1 MPEKLGFGLDGCA
14 VAEVVRVGAAGEE
27 QRGHVDVE
35 GVAVLYAGGVFA
47 ADSVP
52 EQGQSVLGLVFDVVA
67 CVQDLPELEQVVPF
81 DCLVAWR
88 PGGLG
93 CGPARGC
100 VRWRRR

>member
-1 MPEKLGFGLDGCA
+1 MDVPLRRLM
-14 VAEVVRVGAAGEE
+14 RVGAAGEE

-35 GVAVLYAGGVFA
+35 GVAALYAGGVFA

-67 CVQDLPELEQVVPF
+67 CVQDLPELEQVVLF
-81 DCLVAWR
+81 DCLVAWW

-93 CGPARGC
+93 CGPARGR

>member
-1 MPEKLGFGLDGCA
+1 MSTWRGSPCCTWA
-14 VAEVVRVGAAGEE
+14 VCSR
-27 QRGHVDVE
+27 
-35 GVAVLYAGGVFA
+35 

-67 CVQDLPELEQVVPF
+67 CVQDLPELEQVVLF
-81 DCLVAWR
+81 DRLVAWR

-93 CGPARGC
+93 CGPARGR